1 MAVNRYGKITRN
13 TGGTNARVSNI
24 PKLEQQSVVQEYE
37 NAKPTFNRTLSP
49 LQNLVR
55 YADDMKTRQALAN
68 DYNTVKNAQTQQTL
82 ERLGQTDVA
91 RGSNSYAVEQ
101 AKRGNLLSGILNTIA
116 DNEKVGNLT
125 TFLTGSATPSYNEF
139 RRQQDEAMKGTLTN
153 EMQRAGL
160 TQEDIDRW
168 NRQQNNA
175 ERQEVLSNYAKTH
188 PVLATLNAFPE
199 NIAGSAEG
207 VLDKLTSY
215 VTGNPLE
222 AKPSNAEIYRNAVSS
237 GIDSKLGNFAYGV
250 GNSIGDML
258 LAQLVTGGLGKGKV
272 GAALMGLEKADPVMN
287 SAIERG
293 LTPTQT
299 LAEGAGSGLTTAI
312 TEAIPFG
319 RFAEGGH
326 ILGSMA
332 AEGLQEGAED
342 IADTLL
348 DRLVTGVG
356 GNSEKS
362 EWNQNIQAYI
372 DAGYTEEEARQAV
385 KNDYLKQLGLDIAA
399 GAVSGGVMQGGTNAL
414 NQRNL
419 ITGKDRIPQLT
430 NEQLESIPEVDE
442 KGNPVKSEEEVK
454 AENERKQRQSVE
466 NDSVLQYLNVL
477 KENVKNDPSQYDNWI
492 NVAKQLQTERPE
504 IDRQIREQ
512 YADLR
517 GYLDN
522 YEEEQAR
529 QAEERA
535 RYNDPETLDFLR
547 GIASDIS
554 NESQNWETR
563 AEQLDRIENRVA
575 EEVAS
580 EKEKVLRDI
589 ENQNPL
595 AGEGVYNFEKYI
607 QTLIQQNPEMA
618 GYLNAE
624 LNDVKNASEG
634 WVTDY
639 SRYRRNE
646 RPAKPIPSLAFN
658 SREDAQS
665 YLNDITREDNL
676 AEIIRR
682 EEADVLNSLN
692 APDSLEKVSKFVTRM
707 NFIAQNNPTMRG
719 VVNNALNEVN
729 ARTNGLVEDYSRRQ
743 IQSGNTAFN
752 SQTEAKNYIEDV
764 KQDDAEI
771 REIEQRIGDFL
782 AKMSNNTATRE
793 DAESMANDVTTMVQS
808 LPAEQQDNVA
818 DMVHEAA
825 TAYREF
831 HENEGLD
838 REIANLG
845 EEDVQPVMN
854 RTLENLDKALR
865 FNLKFFSEKAD
876 TDIPQVKNN
885 EVNTGKYKTSKFPNN
900 SFKRSGI
907 MTDEE
912 IDANIPE
919 EDKLYQEVTDKAAE
933 DKARENIKENGYA
946 NEIDKVI
953 NNDNWDKV
961 DSNVARLC
969 AYKAAND
976 ARKAVGLGVDPKE
989 AWKQSV
995 DIFKQA
1001 RRQATKGGQLIQ
1013 SFKQWTSMTPEGK
1026 LAQAIAYVNETAKE
1040 DKNDPWNKIVKDAQT
1055 AADVYFTDEFIA
1067 EFLNKAHQYDGQNVS
1082 LARQARLNAEL
1093 AHMIN
1098 NQIPVKFQQKF
1109 TSLWMDNLLASFRT
1123 LISRNFGGNIGKAAL
1138 DQTLVKMF
1146 SGPIDNFLSKYTGTR
1161 TTTGFTMEGLKTYG
1175 RGFKKGAKQ
1184 TITDYWTPNADPDTE
1199 AKLTDLAKEID
1210 VFADAN
1216 VTNRSGVNEDS
1227 FKESLSNN
1235 HPVFKNKALKLY
1247 DKIIKFGLAIGDNP
1261 FYKGAYD
1268 QTVLELNT
1276 LREQGKLDLP
1286 EDITDE
1292 QFDSWVKAIATAQG
1306 LEAVYQDNTKL
1317 ADGAAKIK
1325 QGLGEMS
1332 EGYIGVDILSGA
1344 SMPFVRTPMNVIKT
1358 NLELSPLGIVKNAI
1372 QTISEIRANLENG
1385 RSALDSTSFKQARF
1399 VRETS
1404 RNLVGLILFATG
1416 LALKNAGLLTGGYS
1430 DDDREKQAQKE
1441 SGMQEYALVNPF
1453 NGNQYSINW
1462 IPGLGSSLVSASAFD
1477 DAYNKP
1483 DQDGIDALANG
1494 IKAGSASM
1502 FEMAALQGLQ
1512 RLTGSANYNSDNS
1525 LIDNVAQTVANTAS
1539 SAILPS
1545 IVRQTAAAL
1554 DPYKRNTYGTGG
1566 KESVFNNAIA
1576 GIPFLREQMLQ
1587 PRIGLNGQP
1596 MEQNAGRNGFEKWFD
1611 NLVNP
1616 AMVTV
1621 PSALADPVRDEATRL
1636 YEATGSS
1643 SAYQPKIGI
1652 NSLKTEDH
1660 TPTTEEYTEFLQIAD
1675 GAMNQ
1680 VASELIQ
1687 SDYYAGLTDEQRVD
1701 TLNSIYTAVQS
1712 VEKARYLGTDK
1723 EFNGASKAYDEG
1735 GTQGLIDYFVA
1746 KNALAGMGAQNN
1758 PENRELITETINN
1771 GTFDDME
1778 QLGFDVN
1785 LIKKYQHAADRIPSL
1800 NPTTFQQQFNAIDT
1814 SIDGTGNNSITQKE
1828 IIAYL
1833 NQNPTGYNEDEAL
1846 RIWDAYLQSY
1856 GKIPVFDPDK
1866 GTWSAK

>member
-1 MAVNRYGKITRN
+1 MGVNRYGKIVKN
-13 TGGTNARVSNI
+13 TGGTSARVSANTNTL
-24 PKLEQQSVVQEYE
+24 PSLERQQQIVQEYE
-37 NAKPTFNRTLSP
+37 SAKPTFKLGSVIGSSNRGLA
-49 LQNLVR
+49 R
-55 YADDMKTRQALAN
+55 YAEDMKTRQALAN
-68 DYNTVKNAQTQQTL
+68 DYNAIKNAQTQQTL
-82 ERLGQTDVA
+82 ERLGQTNVA
-91 RGSNSYAVEQ
+91 RGSNSFAVEQ
-101 AKRGNLLSGILNTIA
+101 AKKGNLLSGLVNSLA
-116 DNEKVGNLT
+116 DNPKLGNIT
-125 TFLTGSATPSYNEF
+125 TTLAGANPAYSIF
-139 RRQQDEAMKGTLTN
+139 RNTQDQAMKGTLTN
-153 EMQRAGL
+153 EMKSAGL

-168 NRQQNNA
+168 NRQQNET
-175 ERQEVLSNYAKTH
+175 ERQKVLSNYAKEH
-188 PVLATLNAFPE
+188 PVLATLNSFPE
-199 NIAGSAEG
+199 MLSGSAEG
-207 VLDKLTSY
+207 VLDKLTNY
-215 VTGNPLE
+215 VTGKPLE
-222 AKPSNAEIYRNAVSS
+222 SKPINAELYRSGATQNMS
-237 GIDSKLGNFAYGV
+237 GIGNFAYGV
-250 GNSIGDML
+250 GTSIGDM
-258 LAQLVTGGLGKGKV
+258 GL
-272 GAALMGLEKADPVMN
+272 AALTGAGPAVMGLEKANSVMN
-287 SAIERG
+287 NAIDRD
-293 LTPTQT
+293 LTPGQIF
-299 LAEGAGSGLTTAI
+299 AEGVGSGISTAA

-319 RFAEGGH
+319 RLERGGSV
-326 ILGSMA
+326 LGSMA
-332 AEGLQEGAED
+332 AEGLQEGSED
-342 IADTLL
+342 IVDTLIDEL
-348 DRLVTGVG
+348 ITRAW
-356 GNSEKS
+356 GNNEKS
-362 EWNQNIQAYI
+362 EWNRNIQSYLE
-372 DAGYTEEEARQAV
+372 AGYSEEDAKKNALSNYLRQV
-385 KNDYLKQLGLDIAA
+385 GLDALA
-399 GAVSGGVMQGGTNAL
+399 GAISGGVMQTGSNAL

-419 ITGKDRIPQLT
+419 ITGKPRV
-430 NEQLESIPEVDE
+430 NEQTQIEEQTE
-442 KGNPVKSEEEVK
+442 KPKARTEEENK
-454 AENERKQRQSVE
+454 AVM
-466 NDSVLQYLNVL
+466 QYLNVL

-492 NVAKQLQTERPE
+492 NVADKVRKDIPSL
-504 IDRQIREQ
+504 DREVREQ
-512 YADLR
+512 YVDLR
-517 GYLDN
+517 SYLDKAN
-522 YEEEQAR
+522 EREAQ
-529 QAEERA
+529 ERA
-535 RYNDPETLDFLR
+535 ERERLDQIAREEYARRNDPETLDFLR
-547 GIASDIS
+547 NIGSDIS
-554 NESQNWETR
+554 NESLNWETR
-563 AEQLDRIENRVA
+563 AEQLDRIENSVA

-580 EKEKVLRDI
+580 EKEKVIQDI

-607 QTLIQQNPEMA
+607 NTLIQQNPEMA

-624 LNDVKNASEG
+624 LNDVQNMAEG

-646 RPAKPIPSLAFN
+646 RPAKPLPSLSFN

-665 YLNDITREDNL
+665 YLNDITREDNI
-676 AEIIRR
+676 AEVIRR
-682 EEADVLNSLN
+682 EEAEVLNSLN
-692 APDSLEKVSKFVTRM
+692 DPDALEKVSKFVTRM
-707 NFIAQNNPTMRG
+707 NYIAQNNPTMRG

-729 ARTNGLVEDYSRRQ
+729 ARTDGAVEDYSRRQ
-743 IQSGNTAFN
+743 IQSGNTTFN
-752 SQTEAKNYIEDV
+752 SETEAQNYIEDV
-764 KQDDAEI
+764 KQDDADI
-771 REIEQRIGDFL
+771 KEIEQRIGDFL

-793 DAESMANDVTTMVQS
+793 DAESMANDVSAMVQS
-808 LPAEQQDNVA
+808 LPAEQQDNVV

-825 TAYREF
+825 NAYREF

-838 REIANLG
+838 KEIADLDESN
-845 EEDVQPVMN
+845 VQPAMN
-854 RTLENLDKALR
+854 RVLENLDKTLR
-865 FNLKFFSEKAD
+865 FNLKYFSEKNQS
-876 TDIPQVKNN
+876 IPKVENN
-885 EVNTGKYKTSKFPNN
+885 EVNTGKYKTSKFADN

-919 EDKLYQEVTDKAAE
+919 EDKLYREVTDKAAE
-933 DKARENIKENGYA
+933 DKARETIKENGYA

-961 DSNVARLC
+961 DSNIARLC
-969 AYKAAND
+969 AYKTAND
-976 ARKAVGLGVDPKE
+976 ARKAVELGVDPKE

-995 DIFKQA
+995 NIFKQA

-1013 SFKQWTSMTPEGK
+1013 SFKQWASMTPEGK

-1055 AADVYFTDEFIA
+1055 AADVYFTDDFIA
-1067 EFLNKAHQYDGQNVS
+1067 EFLNKAHQYDGQDIS

-1098 NQIPVKFQQKF
+1098 NQIPVKFRQKF

-1161 TTTGFTMEGLKTYG
+1161 TTTGFTLEGLKEYG
-1175 RGFKKGAKQ
+1175 RGFKQGGKQ
-1184 TITDYWTPNADPDTE
+1184 TVRDYWMPNADPDTE

-1227 FKESLSNN
+1227 FKEALSNN

-1261 FYKGAYD
+1261 FYKGTYN

-1276 LREQGKLDLP
+1276 LREQGKLKLP

-1292 QFDSWVKAIATAQG
+1292 QFDKWVKAIATAQG

-1385 RSALDSTSFKQARF
+1385 RSALDATSFKQARF

-1416 LALKNAGLLTGGYS
+1416 LMLKNAGVLTGGYS

-1441 SGMQEYALVNPF
+1441 SGMQEYALVNPI

-1462 IPGLGSSLVSASAFD
+1462 IPGLGSSLVSAAAFD
-1477 DAYNKP
+1477 DAYRKP
-1483 DQDGIDALANG
+1483 DQDGLDALANG

-1512 RLTGSANYNSDNS
+1512 RLTGSANYSSDNS

-1545 IVRQTAAAL
+1545 VVRQTAAAL

-1566 KESVFNNAIA
+1566 KESVYNNAIA
-1576 GIPFLREQMLQ
+1576 GVPFLRQTLE
-1587 PRIGLNGQP
+1587 PRIGMNGQP

-1636 YEATGSS
+1636 YNTTGSTG
-1643 SAYQPKIGI
+1643 AYQPKIGI
-1652 NSLKTEDH
+1652 KTLTTEDH
-1660 TPTTEEYTEFLQIAD
+1660 TPTTEEYTQFLQIAD

-1680 VASELIQ
+1680 IANEVIG
-1687 SDYYAGLTDEQRVD
+1687 SDFYSGLTDEQKVE
-1701 TLNSIYTAVQS
+1701 TLNNIYSAVQS
-1712 VEKARYLGTDK
+1712 VERAKFLDLDK
-1723 EFNGASKAYDEG
+1723 DFSGAAKAYDEG
-1735 GTQGLIDYFVA
+1735 GSQGLIDYYRA
-1746 KNALAGMGAQNN
+1746 KDVLTNMGATNN
-1758 PENRELITETINN
+1758 PQNRELITESINN
-1771 GTFDDME
+1771 GTFDEME

-1785 LIKKYQHAADRIPSL
+1785 LIKRYQHAANRIPSL
-1800 NPTTFQQQFNAIDT
+1800 TPASFEQQFNAIDQQGPGESGYG
-1814 SIDGTGNNSITQKE
+1814 SIKQSE
-1828 IIAYL
+1828 IIDYL
-1833 NQNPTGYNEDEAL
+1833 NQNPNAYSEEEAL
-1846 RIWDAYLQSY
+1846 RIWDAYLQEYS
-1856 GKIPVFDPDK
+1856 KIPVLNN